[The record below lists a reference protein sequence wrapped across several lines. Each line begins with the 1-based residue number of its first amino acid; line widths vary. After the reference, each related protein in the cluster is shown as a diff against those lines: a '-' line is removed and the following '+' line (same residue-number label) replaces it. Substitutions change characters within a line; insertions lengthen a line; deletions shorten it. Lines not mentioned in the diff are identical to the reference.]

1 MAKPIKLKIDV
12 TKIDKSLLYKGEKG
26 TYLNCVVWENRD
38 GPDRFDFTH
47 TIKQEI
53 SKEQKEAGMKE
64 VIIGNLKMPD
74 DGGSSQRSSSP
85 DRGFSRPS
93 GGRDYPLKDREPNGR
108 QKAPVDDNEPFDF

>member
-74 DGGSSQRSSSP
+74 NGGSSSP
-85 DRGFSRPS
+85 DRGFSRPQEDTRRHYPLDDRKPN
-93 GGRDYPLKDREPNGR
+93 GGR
-108 QKAPVDDNEPFDF
+108 QAPAESDDIDFSF